1 VNAGV
6 STGLVYRCPVCGS
19 EVIVVGT
26 CMGEFT
32 PRCCNQP
39 MRVTRQRALFY
50 WCPVCGAEIVIVRK
64 GRGAF
69 TPRCCNTP
77 MLRRDLAA

>member
-1 VNAGV
+1 MSGEAPIGRI
-6 STGLVYRCPVCGS
+6 YRCPVCGA

-26 CMGEFT
+26 RIGEFA

-39 MRVTRQRALFY
+39 MRLMRQRAVFFV
-50 WCPVCGAEIVIVRK
+50 CPVCGAEIVIVRK

-69 TPRCCNTP
+69 TPRCCNTA
-77 MLRRDLAA
+77 MLMRPHAA

>member
-1 VNAGV
+1 V
-6 STGLVYRCPVCGS
+6 SAAATGLVFRCPVCGA

-26 CMGEFT
+26 RMGEFT

-39 MRVTRQRALFY
+39 MRTTRQRAVFY

-64 GRGAF
+64 GRGVF
-69 TPRCCNTP
+69 EPRCCN
-77 MLRRDLAA
+77 MAMQRRAQAA

>member
-1 VNAGV
+1 MNAERPA
-6 STGLVYRCPVCGS
+6 GLIYRCPVCGS

-32 PRCCNQP
+32 PRCCNQS
-39 MRVTRQRALFY
+39 MRLMTQRAVFY
-50 WCPVCGAEIVIVRK
+50 RCPVCGAEIVIVRK

-69 TPRCCNTP
+69 SPSCCNTP
-77 MLRRDLAA
+77 MVLHAA